1 MVWCEKP
8 LIDLADILVFFFQA
22 EDGIRYLE
30 KLRDEREMAEKDAE
44 EAGKSVQNMKAAL
57 QFVVCARRET
67 RDKVVQYA
75 REARKTGRIYTEAPG
90 LPQGVSADI
99 WARVVET
106 VARLNLDAV
115 EC

>member
-1 MVWCEKP
+1 M
-8 LIDLADILVFFFQA
+8 
-22 EDGIRYLE
+22 
-30 KLRDEREMAEKDAE
+30 
-44 EAGKSVQNMKAAL
+44 QNMKAAL